1 LSSDAKEPVRN
12 AGRKEKRKFQIVL
25 QHLCRKGRGKLEKDV
40 VVMLVVY
47 AGWKRI
53 THSLLKGR

>member
-1 LSSDAKEPVRN
+1 MSSDAKEPVRN

-25 QHLCRKGRGKLEKDV
+25 QHLSRKGRGKLEKDV

-47 AGWKRI
+47 AGWKCI